1 MARPKQDGD
10 PQDRRRFA
18 FEHAGELW
26 MSDVMHGPSVVVGE
40 RVKRKTY
47 LIAFIDDATRVI
59 AHAAFA
65 MSENT
70 ASFLPV
76 LEQAVLRRGLPKKL
90 YVDNGAN
97 YRSKHLL
104 ELRGIGLVT
113 GEAGSGKTTVC
124 RKVAADLHPGL
135 YRVFYIPLSTGNV
148 MDMYKTITWELGLP
162 VERNR
167 AAAFRRIRLEITR
180 LTLEAKQRPV
190 LIVDEAHHL
199 RNEVLEDLRLLT
211 NYNMD
216 SENRLCLL
224 LVGLTELRRRLT
236 MAVHESLAQRIV
248 VRHHL
253 SGLMREEVPEY
264 LCHRLRLAGCE
275 VPLFEPAAVEAL
287 FQATQ
292 GMPRKVNRLAHYA
305 LTSAALAQARQ
316 VSAEH
321 VQAAREEVAA

>member
-1 MARPKQDGD
+1 MYRKH
-10 PQDRRRFA
+10 FA
-18 FEHAGELW
+18 F
-26 MSDVMHGPSVVVGE
+26 
-40 RVKRKTY
+40 T
-47 LIAFIDDATRVI
+47 AFPFDLTPAPDALF
-59 AHAAFA
+59 ASGSLSEAAA
-65 MSENT
+65 R
-70 ASFLPV
+70 L
-76 LEQAVLRRGLPKKL
+76 
-90 YVDNGAN
+90 
-97 YRSKHLL
+97 KHLL
-104 ELRGIGLVT
+104 ELRAVGLIT

-148 MDMYKTITWELGLP
+148 MDMYKSIAWELGLP

-167 AAAFRRIRLEITR
+167 AAAFRAIRAEVSR
-180 LTLEAKQRPV
+180 LSLEAKQRPV
-190 LIVDEAHHL
+190 LIIDEAHHL

-211 NYNMD
+211 NYQMD

-224 LVGLTELRRRLT
+224 LVGLTELRRRLA

-253 SGLMREEVPEY
+253 TGLTRAELPEY
-264 LCHRLRLAGCE
+264 LSHRLHLAGCE
-275 VPLFEPAAVEAL
+275 LPLFEPPAVEAL

-305 LTSAALAQARQ
+305 LTSAALDTARQ

-321 VQAAREEVAA
+321 VQAAREELAP